1 MIRFGEF
8 ALDPRSGELL
18 WRASR
23 VKLQNQPLQVLMLL
37 LEHPGEVVTREQ
49 LRERLWPQNTFVD
62 FDRGLNKAINTLRK
76 ALRDRAGKP
85 RFVETFPRRGY
96 RFNPALEPASPAS
109 VTRLDAPH
117 PSPAQSSP
125 RITAVAVLPLENLSG
140 DPAQEYFSDG
150 MTAELIATLGS
161 IASLRVISR
170 TSAMTY
176 KGAHKQVPVIAR
188 QLNVDAVIE
197 GSVARSDHRV
207 RITAQLIHAREDRL
221 LWSGRYERD
230 LQDVLQLQA
239 EIAQRIAEQIEARMD
254 PDRASQL
261 GARKVHPGAYE
272 AWLEGSFLRETFSP
286 ENLSK
291 SIACFHRAIDL
302 DPTFAQAHGDLAQ
315 AYFYTV
321 IFGIGDSAPMVAKAR
336 ACAAQALDLD
346 PTVAT
351 AHSAMSV
358 IHIFHDWDWARA
370 EAESRR
376 AVELSPGDPQG
387 HMHLA
392 DITSIRGRHDEAA
405 EICNRGLEL
414 DPISRVFRSF
424 YGLLLYRAR
433 RFDESIAQCRRAL
446 EIDPKYVNARW
457 FMSWSLEQKGN
468 LAEAI
473 AALEEAVGISR
484 APHLQALLGRAYG
497 LAGERTRALAIL
509 DELMMSSVTS
519 SCRPSISRWSTLAW
533 ATRTACFSGSNR
545 RTSSGCGASSS

>member
-1 MIRFGEF
+1 MPNLIRFGEF
-8 ALDPRSGELL
+8 ALDPQSGELL

-37 LEHPGEVVTREQ
+37 LEHPGEVVTREE

-109 VTRLDAPH
+109 VNRLDAPH

-261 GARKVHPGAYE
+261 RARKVHPGAYE

-291 SIACFHRAIDL
+291 SIACFHRAI
-302 DPTFAQAHGDLAQ
+302 
-315 AYFYTV
+315 
-321 IFGIGDSAPMVAKAR
+321 
-336 ACAAQALDLD
+336 
-346 PTVAT
+346 
-351 AHSAMSV
+351 
-358 IHIFHDWDWARA
+358 
-370 EAESRR
+370 
-376 AVELSPGDPQG
+376 
-387 HMHLA
+387 
-392 DITSIRGRHDEAA
+392 
-405 EICNRGLEL
+405 
-414 DPISRVFRSF
+414 
-424 YGLLLYRAR
+424 
-433 RFDESIAQCRRAL
+433 
-446 EIDPKYVNARW
+446 
-457 FMSWSLEQKGN
+457 
-468 LAEAI
+468 
-473 AALEEAVGISR
+473 
-484 APHLQALLGRAYG
+484 
-497 LAGERTRALAIL
+497 
-509 DELMMSSVTS
+509 TS
-519 SCRPSISRWSTLAW
+519 SCRPSISR
-533 ATRTACFSGSNR
+533 
-545 RTSSGCGASSS
+545 